1 MRTLLIHLA
10 ALLARPPLPASAATC
25 ESLAAVALPDGAIPT
40 TGSVPAGTFTPPY
53 GNAID
58 KLPAFCRVTGVLKPT
73 PDSYIRFEVWLPASN
88 WNGKLLGVGNGGS
101 AGAIGF
107 N

>member
-1 MRTLLIHLA
+1 MRTLLITLA
-10 ALLARPPLPASAATC
+10 ALAALPTLPASAATC
-25 ESLAAVALPDGAIPT
+25 ESLAAVALPDGAITT

-73 PDSYIRFEVWLPASN
+73 PDSYIRFEES
-88 WNGKLLGVGNGGS
+88 S
-101 AGAIGF
+101 ALSIVKSF
-107 N
+107 HRILRQLRRSRKVPH